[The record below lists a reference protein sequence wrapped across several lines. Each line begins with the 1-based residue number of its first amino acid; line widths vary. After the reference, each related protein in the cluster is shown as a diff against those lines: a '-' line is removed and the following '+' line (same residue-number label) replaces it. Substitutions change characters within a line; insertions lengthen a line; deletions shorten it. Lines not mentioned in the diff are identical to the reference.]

1 MENKEKKYFY
11 NPLKTR
17 TIICSS
23 AIDDEVAD
31 RILKELLMLEQE
43 SNMPIRF
50 IINSP
55 GGQVNSGMAIYD
67 FMQLIQSPV
76 HTIVAG
82 LAASMG
88 SILLIGGDKG
98 HCSITMQSRV
108 MIHQPLMQNVIA
120 KASDLAITAEEIEKT
135 KKMIASLY
143 QKKTGKNLQ
152 KILEDIDKDNW
163 FSAKEAVK
171 YGLADSII
179 TKFKF

>member
-1 MENKEKKYFY
+1 MTCRQN
-11 NPLKTR
+11 LKR
-17 TIICSS
+17 IIDVR
-23 AIDDEVAD
+23 A
-31 RILKELLMLEQE
+31 RIF
-43 SNMPIRF
+43 IRF

-55 GGQVNSGMAIYD
+55 GGQVSSMAIYD

-108 MIHQPLMQNVIA
+108 MIHQPLMQNVVA

-152 KILEDIDKDNW
+152 KILTDIDKDHW
-163 FSAKEAVK
+163 FSARESVK

-179 TKFKF
+179 TKFQF